1 LWEHLVLDMLCVWY
15 RTVYYWTDKN
25 KNEIDFI
32 VKGERGELH
41 TIECKIN
48 PDKYSPVA
56 VSKFREYYPKGSNFC
71 FCPHIK
77 KPYKLSY
84 GDLEVN
90 FQSVPQSSI
99 QS

>member
-1 LWEHLVLDMLCVWY
+1 MQRRGFLWEHLVLDMLRVWY

-41 TIECKIN
+41 TIECKI
-48 PDKYSPVA
+48 
-56 VSKFREYYPKGSNFC
+56 
-71 FCPHIK
+71 